1 LIVHKWA
8 IAEEVPTRCANT
20 GPAITRRNFEVHVMQ
35 LNHNIIQILD
45 VRGEVIGTM
54 TLPSHIKLSDLAPL
68 RILGAVSINVLPDT
82 YRFEGVIVGG
92 VQ

>member
-1 LIVHKWA
+1 MVQKWA
-8 IAEEVPTRCANT
+8 IAEEVPGRCVNSD
-20 GPAITRRNFEVHVMQ
+20 PAITRRNFEVDVMQ

-54 TLPSHIKLSDLAPL
+54 KLPASIKLSDLAPL
-68 RILGAVSINVLPDT
+68 RILCAVSVNVLPDPD
-82 YRFEGVIVGG
+82 RFNGVIVGG